1 MEEALRHLPRT
12 ADPRLLLG
20 HLHADDAGIVA
31 LTDEIALV
39 QTVDFFTPVVDD
51 PRQFGRIAAANAL
64 SDVFAMGGKPVS
76 ALNIVCFPDDLL
88 DPGVLGE
95 ILAGGQ
101 DVVLEAGAVLAGG
114 HSVSDKEL
122 KYGLAVTGTVHPQRF
137 WHNAGARPG
146 DVLVLTKALGTGLL
160 STALKKGKLSDD
172 RAAHLIQ
179 MMSTLNASA
188 AAAARGLAD
197 ERPGAIGAV
206 TDVTGYGLVGH
217 SSEIARASGVRIV
230 LSASALPELAG
241 ALEASRKGYHTRA
254 EEQNA
259 VYAKLTTAGGV
270 DKHLRSLALD
280 PQTSG
285 GLLIG
290 VRPSDAAELQKRLE
304 DAGTVAAIVGSVHE
318 GAPGVQL
325 DA

>member
-1 MEEALRHLPRT
+1 LEEALRHLPRT

-31 LTDEIALV
+31 LTDDIALV

-64 SDVFAMGGKPVS
+64 SDVFAMGGKAVS

-88 DPGVLGE
+88 APGVLGE

-101 DVVLEAGAVLAGG
+101 EKVLEAGAVLAGG
-114 HSVSDKEL
+114 HSVSDAEL
-122 KYGLAVTGTVHPQRF
+122 KYGLAVTGTVHPERF
-137 WHNAGARPG
+137 WHNGGARPG

-160 STALKKGKLSDD
+160 STALKKGKLADD
-172 RAAHLIQ
+172 RAAALIQ
-179 MMSTLNASA
+179 TMSTLNAVPAST
-188 AAAARGLAD
+188 ARALDD

-217 SSEIARASGVRIV
+217 ASEVARASRVRIV
-230 LSASALPELAG
+230 LSASALPELTG
-241 ALEASRKGYHTRA
+241 ALEASRRGFHTRA

-259 VYAKLTTAGGV
+259 TYAKLTTGAGV

-290 VRPSDAAELQKRLE
+290 VRPSDAAELRKRLA

-318 GAPGVQL
+318 GEPGVQL